1 MAAALFLDMQTMSTF
16 EIKYH
21 VAVRKDEQID
31 EKIEGMCI
39 EQTTELPRGVVNSDI
54 EEKVVGKPL
63 SAEQIA
69 PQKHEVVISWPIANL
84 GHDISQFLN
93 ILYGNIS
100 LQSGIRIISADWK
113 MLSSIFEGPAAGI
126 KEIRKQYDIPNRPL
140 SATALKPLGSSSEE
154 LAERAYLFS
163 KGGIDVIKDD
173 HGLAD
178 QEYAPF
184 EERLKTC
191 VKAVDRA
198 KNETGIQSY
207 YFPNI
212 TSFAPET
219 VKRYKQAAE
228 QGADGVLLCPHI
240 AGLETMHRLARL
252 DIALPIIAHPAFS
265 GSLTTNDNQ
274 GLSPA
279 FLYGQLWRALGADFV
294 IYPNKGGRF
303 SFTSEQCRGINDA
316 VAGNHSPF
324 KKAFPMPGGGIKL
337 ENMSQWV
344 NDYGKDITFLIGGS
358 LYEHPDGIESAAN
371 EFHNKLTQAYGD

>member
-1 MAAALFLDMQTMSTF
+1 MSTF

-63 SAEQIA
+63 SAEQVA
-69 PQKHEVVISWPIANL
+69 PTKYEVLISWPIANL

-126 KEIRKQYDIPNRPL
+126 REIRKQYNIPHRPL
-140 SATALKPLGSSSEE
+140 SATALKPLGSSPEE
-154 LAERAYLFS
+154 LAERAYLFA

-184 EERLKTC
+184 EERLETC
-191 VKAVDRA
+191 ITAVDRA

-252 DIALPIIAHPAFS
+252 NIALPIIAHPAFS
-265 GSLTTNDNQ
+265 GSLTTNDAQ

-303 SFTSEQCRGINDA
+303 SFTSEQCREINEA

-337 ENMSQWV
+337 ENVSKWV

-371 EFHNKLTQAYGD
+371 EFHNKLTQVYGD